1 MRERTDETLKTAF
14 VNGSW
19 ETAPEGCPDTE
30 TLWASAA
37 GELDS
42 AADEALILHLARCPQ
57 CSSVWRLAREMG
69 AAGGVDDGTVVSIE
83 GVRRSK
89 FSKRRVVLAFAA
101 AVLIGVGLSTVM
113 YDHRDVVGP
122 PVYREQRE
130 DFSVSDSSEIPVM
143 SRTDCR
149 LRWKAGPDGSTYDL
163 VVTDENLDVL
173 VSIKNLSDPE
183 YRIDPE
189 DLPPSGEIFW
199 RVTVHSPDGE
209 VRSSETLTT
218 RIEEAAGVR

>member
-19 ETAPEGCPDTE
+19 ETAPERCPDTE
-30 TLWASAA
+30 TLWTSAA

-42 AADEALILHLARCPQ
+42 AADETVILHLARCPQ

-69 AAGGVDDGTVVSIE
+69 AAGEVDGGTVVSIE
-83 GVRRSK
+83 GARRSRA
-89 FSKRRVVLAFAA
+89 SRRSVVLALAA
-101 AVLIGVGLSTVM
+101 TVLLGVGLSTVM
-113 YDHRDVVGP
+113 INRRDTVGP
-122 PVYREQRE
+122 SVYREQR
-130 DFSVSDSSEIPVM
+130 SVSDSSEVSVM

-183 YRIDPE
+183 YRIDPK
-189 DLPPSGEIFW
+189 DLPLSGEIFW
-199 RVTVHSPDGE
+199 RVTVHFPNGE
-209 VRSSETLTT
+209 VHSSETLTT
-218 RIEEAAGVR
+218 RIEEAAGGR